1 MSNQTD
7 QKTIWKKFSN
17 WIKAGETKFKLFFAL
32 SLLILFGF
40 LISLLG
46 GKISFLSNEA
56 HNALNFLFLN
66 WLCIVILAFLA
77 VITYYFRKRKKVVP
91 IGVILSIAIIIGW
104 AYKNSLSSFRDIE
117 IIPKISKSLHSKIN
131 RKGEESQKLEKRI
144 AGLETRVENFEQ
156 KILSLSKEETCPG
169 KNEFCADSEFL
180 TKLDQ
185 LEDRV
190 KNADSELLIKLDQL
204 EDRVKNIESKIS
216 DYPSA
221 QKNPPIID
229 RPASKPRATIPRSES
244 AKAEREHF
252 ISGPKAPGKTSGQI
266 IPGPKAPGKT
276 SGQIIPGPKAP

>member
-17 WIKAGETKFKLFFAL
+17 WIKTGKTKFKLFFAL

-56 HNALNFLFLN
+56 YNALNFLFLN

-77 VITYYFRKRKKVVP
+77 VIIYYFRKRKKVVP

-104 AYKNSLSSFRDIE
+104 AYKDSLSSFPDIE
-117 IIPKISKSLHSKIN
+117 IIPKISEALRSKIS

-169 KNEFCADSEFL
+169 KNELCADSEIL
-180 TKLDQ
+180 TKFNQ
-185 LEDRV
+185 LEARV
-190 KNADSELLIKLDQL
+190 NNL
-204 EDRVKNIESKIS
+204 ESKKS
-216 DYPSA
+216 DYPSP
-221 QKNPPIID
+221 QKNPPIIN
-229 RPASKPRATIPRSES
+229 RPTSKPRAIIPRPES
-244 AKAEREHF
+244 AKAEREQF
-252 ISGPKAPGKTSGQI
+252 IPGPKAPGTATGQI
-266 IPGPKAPGKT
+266 IPGPKAPGT
-276 SGQIIPGPKAP
+276 TAGQIIPGPKAPGTTAGQIIPGPKAP